1 MANVSTRTAN
11 WRLFGGGGVLVGA
24 FLWTLEAVLV
34 LASITAL
41 SPWLGVIGLVLIAIG
56 FALVA
61 FGETGSNGA
70 VGKSTL
76 GKVALVGYG
85 LGFLL
90 LAVDTFAHLGA
101 VVVAIAAILIIVGGL
116 VGAYV
121 IFQKGVAK
129 GIARWFLFVPAVLG
143 ALWAIGLLGV
153 AAIAGLGWLGL
164 VLAILLLV
172 TGALYLFNDR
182 KMG

>member
-24 FLWTLEAVLV
+24 LLWTLEAVLA
-34 LASITAL
+34 LASVTAL
-41 SPWLGVIGLVLIAIG
+41 SPWLGVIGQVLIAIG

-76 GKVALVGYG
+76 GKVALVGYA
-85 LGFLL
+85 LAFLL
-90 LAVDTFAHLGA
+90 LAVNAFASLGTA
-101 VVVAIAAILIIVGGL
+101 VVTIAAILLIVGGL

-129 GIARWFLFVPAVLG
+129 GIARWFLFVPAVVG
-143 ALWAIGLLGV
+143 ALWAIGTWV
-153 AAIAGLGWLGL
+153 PSIAALTWLDL
-164 VLAILLLV
+164 VLAITLLI

>member
-24 FLWTLEAVLV
+24 LLWTLDAILV
-34 LASITAL
+34 LAGVTAL
-41 SPWLGVIGLVLIAIG
+41 SPWLGVIGLVLVAIG

-70 VGKSTL
+70 VGNSTL
-76 GKVALVGYG
+76 GKIALVGYG

-90 LAVDTFAHLGA
+90 LAVDTFAHLGS
-101 VVVAIAAILIIVGGL
+101 VVSAIIAILIIVGGL
-116 VGAYV
+116 VSAYV
-121 IFQKGVAK
+121 VFQKGVAK
-129 GIARWFLFVPAVLG
+129 GIARWFLFVPAVVG
-143 ALWAIGLLGV
+143 ALWALGLIGV
-153 AAIAGLGWLGL
+153 TAIAALTWLGL
-164 VLAILLLV
+164 VLAILLLI

>member
-24 FLWTLEAVLV
+24 LLWTLDVVLG
-34 LASITAL
+34 LAGITAL
-41 SPWLGVIGLVLIAIG
+41 SPWLSVIGLILIAIG

-76 GKVALVGYG
+76 GKAALVLYA

-90 LAVDTFAHLGA
+90 LGVNAIAALGTAVTT
-101 VVVAIAAILIIVGGL
+101 IAAILLIVGGL
-116 VGAYV
+116 VSAYV
-121 IFQKGVAK
+121 IFQAGVAK
-129 GIARWFLFVPAVLG
+129 GAARWFLFVPAVIG
-143 ALWAIGLLGV
+143 ALWAIGVLGV
-153 AAIAGLGWLGL
+153 AAIAGLSWLGL
-164 VLAILLLV
+164 VLAISLLI
-172 TGALYLFNDR
+172 TGVLYLFNDR

>member
-24 FLWTLEAVLV
+24 LLWTLHLILVQAGVLT
-34 LASITAL
+34 LG
-41 SPWLGVIGLVLIAIG
+41 PWLFVIGLVLIAIG

-76 GKVALVGYG
+76 GKAALVAYA

-90 LAVDTFAHLGA
+90 LAVDAPAHLGTT
-101 VVVAIAAILIIVGGL
+101 VQAIAAILLIIGGL
-116 VGAYV
+116 VSAYV

-129 GIARWFLFVPAVLG
+129 GIARWFLFVPAVVG
-143 ALWAIGLLGV
+143 ALWAIGFFGV
-153 AAIAGLGWLGL
+153 AAISALTWLAL

-172 TGALYLFNDR
+172 TGVLYLFNDR